1 MQTSSETKCDN
12 LLKKKKSK
20 QKMILKGIT
29 LMYDLYQ
36 TQGVII
42 VLLILFSSVN
52 ITQGY
57 DAKCFKWDFYVLRC

>member
-1 MQTSSETKCDN
+1 MSWNTMQTSSEKKCDDLFKKEKIKTKN
-12 LLKKKKSK
+12 DLKR
-20 QKMILKGIT
+20 IT

-36 TQGVII
+36 TRGMNI

-57 DAKCFKWDFYVLRC
+57 DAKCFKWDF